1 MDVLIRYGFSIE
13 EIKNMMDTN
22 YLINNIED
30 NDIYTIIDILG
41 SVGCMNN
48 QIRNIFICNPFSL
61 SRNTYEVSELISK
74 LKEYGFSELNYLFDS
89 NPYILCLNSSDIE
102 LLYNEKKNESLSDED
117 FRDYINYNIIY

>member
-102 LLYNEKKNESLSDED
+102 LLYNEKKKESLSDED

>member
-1 MDVLIRYGFSIE
+1 
-13 EIKNMMDTN
+13 
-22 YLINNIED
+22 
-30 NDIYTIIDILG
+30 
-41 SVGCMNN
+41 MNN

-61 SRNTYEVSELISK
+61 SRNTCEISELINK

-102 LLYNEKKNESLSDED
+102 LLYNEKKKESLSDED

>member
-22 YLINNIED
+22 YLINNIDD
-30 NDIYTIIDILG
+30 NDIYTLIDILG

>member
-30 NDIYTIIDILG
+30 NDIYTLIDILG

-102 LLYNEKKNESLSDED
+102 LLYNEKKKESLSDED

>member
-30 NDIYTIIDILG
+30 NDIYTLIDILG